1 MQQPRVQTL
10 AGTTN
15 TALFF
20 MRCDQDCP
28 EACAVLAL
36 VQMTVLQRRRQ
47 HKQSYMTQDWIQN
60 MTDNNRT
67 APVYYLFYLPLVLL
81 YATAAADSP
90 AAAAAATE

>member
-1 MQQPRVQTL
+1 
-10 AGTTN
+10 
-15 TALFF
+15 

-47 HKQSYMTQDWIQN
+47 HKQSYRTQDWIQN

-67 APVYYLFYLPLVLL
+67 APVYYLFDLFTSSIVSMF
-81 YATAAADSP
+81 ADCLKS
-90 AAAAAATE
+90 ACSTLRRQD